1 MTSVNDNRSKDIRNK
16 LSIEEGVL
24 ENSDT
29 KVGLAEEIDNNGVK
43 NNKAVSNI
51 ATNIDTSIDKNSSKN
66 ADKTSR
72 IEQSSTDI
80 PSNVASISKPLQVDD
95 TPLAT
100 KTPALSTSA
109 KPKAIRKPRTT
120 PEKPTPPAK
129 TLSSTTKPAP
139 QMIVNPTTKT
149 TSNSAMTTTPKPLT
163 TALATISNKAHTK
176 VSAPVSSTV
185 SAMSAI
191 HKDALVNELTK
202 INWQRSDDG
211 TYSPNSYIHRD
222 LSLLAFHL
230 RVLAQAANPR
240 HPLLERLFFLIIF
253 SSNMDEFFEIRVA
266 GIMQKLSLGNVADT
280 PHGMRPSEVLD
291 EISAITHK
299 AIAEQYRI
307 LNEDI
312 LPALAKQ
319 DIRYL
324 KRDELN
330 AAQSAW
336 MKRYFIEQVSP
347 VLTPI
352 SIDPAHPFPRLVN
365 KSLNFIATLEG
376 KDAFGRDIN
385 LAIVPAPRSLPRVI
399 RLPDELTGG
408 KEHHVMLSAVIHEHI
423 GELFPGMNVTG
434 CHQFRLTR
442 NADLDLAD
450 DVDDIAKALEGELEN
465 RRFGDKV
472 RLEVTT
478 DCPTP
483 ISDYLLDEFGLHNN
497 QLYRV
502 NGPVNLT
509 RLLFDFNLPE
519 LRYQPFTR
527 IVPKAFRRDIDKLD
541 KTTSMFAAMRKGDV
555 LVHHPFDSF
564 TPVVN
569 LLWQAANDPK
579 VLAIKQTLYRS
590 GTNSEIVKALA
601 AAARNGKEV
610 TAVIEL
616 RARFDEASNISVAN
630 FLHEAGAV
638 VVYGIVGYK
647 THAKLMLIVR
657 RENDRIRR
665 YVHLGTGN
673 YHAANA
679 KVYTD
684 YGLFTADSDISEDVH
699 KIFQELTGMGKPA
712 NLKKLLHAPFTLH
725 DKLISFIDDEI
736 KQAKAGKRAHI
747 IIKVNAL
754 TERRLIDKLYDASQA
769 GVKVEL
775 ILRSIC
781 CLRPQVKGLSENITV
796 RSVVGRFL
804 EHTRV
809 YYFYNNGDERMYCAS
824 ADWMDRNLFHRVE
837 VAFPI
842 EDKGLFKQ
850 IYYDGLLNYLKD
862 NTQSWSLDGKGN
874 WQQNTPAL
882 NEPEHSAQ
890 NYLLKVINRVGE

>member
-1 MTSVNDNRSKDIRNK
+1 M
-16 LSIEEGVL
+16 
-24 ENSDT
+24 
-29 KVGLAEEIDNNGVK
+29 AEIDNK
-43 NNKAVSNI
+43 H
-51 ATNIDTSIDKNSSKN
+51 NSSNK
-66 ADKTSR
+66 
-72 IEQSSTDI
+72 ITDI
-80 PSNVASISKPLQVDD
+80 IDANDHVNRESGTGNTDRTVDNSNSPTDD
-95 TPLAT
+95 SLNH
-100 KTPALSTSA
+100 
-109 KPKAIRKPRTT
+109 
-120 PEKPTPPAK
+120 
-129 TLSSTTKPAP
+129 LSSKESF
-139 QMIVNPTTKT
+139 IEV
-149 TSNSAMTTTPKPLT
+149 
-163 TALATISNKAHTK
+163 
-176 VSAPVSSTV
+176 
-185 SAMSAI
+185 
-191 HKDALVNELTK
+191 D
-202 INWQRSDDG
+202 WQRSEDG
-211 TYSPNSYIHRD
+211 NYSPSSYINRD
-222 LSLLAFHL
+222 LSLLQFHL
-230 RVLAQAANPR
+230 RVLAQAADPR
-240 HPLLERLFFLIIF
+240 HPLLERLFFLMIF
-253 SSNMDEFFEIRVA
+253 SSNIDEFFEIRVA
-266 GIMQKLSLGNVADT
+266 GIMQKLNLGDVST
-280 PHGMRPSEVLD
+280 SVHGMRPSEILN
-291 EISAITHK
+291 EISVVTHD

-312 LPALAKQ
+312 LPALALE

-330 AAQSAW
+330 AEQSAW

-408 KEHHVMLSAVIHEHI
+408 KEHHVMLSAIIHEHI
-423 GELFPGMNVTG
+423 GELFPGVNVTG

-450 DVDDIAKALEGELEN
+450 DVEDIAKALEGELEN

-478 DCPTP
+478 ECPTP
-483 ISDYLLDEFGLHNN
+483 ISDYLLNEFELHDN

-509 RLLFDFNLPE
+509 RLLFDFNIPE
-519 LRYQPFTR
+519 LRYKPFTH
-527 IVPKAFRRDIDKLD
+527 IVPKPLRRDFDKLD

-555 LVHHPFDSF
+555 LVHHPFHAFS
-564 TPVVN
+564 PVVN

-590 GTNSEIVKALA
+590 GTNSEIVQALA
-601 AAARNGKEV
+601 AAALNGKEV

-616 RARFDEASNISVAN
+616 RARFDEASNIAVAN
-630 FLHEAGAV
+630 YLQEAGAV

-657 RENDRIRR
+657 REDDKIRR

-684 YGLFTADSDISEDVH
+684 YGLFSADPDISEDVH
-699 KIFQELTGMGKPA
+699 KIFNELTGMGKPA

-725 DKLISFIDDEI
+725 DKLMDFIDAEI
-736 KQAKAGKRAHI
+736 AHVKAGKRGHI

-769 GVKVEL
+769 GVKIEL

-796 RSVVGRFL
+796 RSVIGRFL
-804 EHTRV
+804 EHTRI
-809 YYFYNNGDERMYCAS
+809 YYFHNDGNERLYCGS

-842 EDKGLFKQ
+842 EDKRLSKQ
-850 IYYDGLLNYLKD
+850 IYQDGLLNYLQD
-862 NTQSWSLDGKGN
+862 NTQSWTLSGDGS
-874 WQQNTPAL
+874 WQQNQPAAG
-882 NEPEHSAQ
+882 EAPHIAQEH
-890 NYLLKVINRVGE
+890 LLKMINGVGESV

>member
-1 MTSVNDNRSKDIRNK
+1 MVGTNNQQDIHDNHIHNSTNNQASINNKDNITVNQSHVK
-16 LSIEEGVL
+16 S
-24 ENSDT
+24 SDT
-29 KVGLAEEIDNNGVK
+29 LAQIG
-43 NNKAVSNI
+43 
-51 ATNIDTSIDKNSSKN
+51 
-66 ADKTSR
+66 
-72 IEQSSTDI
+72 
-80 PSNVASISKPLQVDD
+80 
-95 TPLAT
+95 
-100 KTPALSTSA
+100 
-109 KPKAIRKPRTT
+109 
-120 PEKPTPPAK
+120 
-129 TLSSTTKPAP
+129 
-139 QMIVNPTTKT
+139 
-149 TSNSAMTTTPKPLT
+149 
-163 TALATISNKAHTK
+163 
-176 VSAPVSSTV
+176 
-185 SAMSAI
+185 
-191 HKDALVNELTK
+191 
-202 INWQRSDDG
+202 WQRSEDG
-211 TYSPNSYIHRD
+211 SYSPNSYINRD
-222 LSLLAFHL
+222 LSLLQFHL
-230 RVLAQAANPR
+230 RVLAQAASPH
-240 HPLLERLFFLIIF
+240 HPLLERLFFLMIF
-253 SSNMDEFFEIRVA
+253 SSNIDEFFEIRVA
-266 GIMQKLSLGNVADT
+266 GIMQKLNIGDVSTSA
-280 PHGMRPSEVLD
+280 HGMRPSEILN
-291 EISAITHK
+291 EISAVTHN
-299 AIAEQYRI
+299 AIDEQYRI

-312 LPALAKQ
+312 LPALAER

-330 AAQSAW
+330 AEQSAW
-336 MKRYFIEQVSP
+336 MKRYFIEQVAP

-408 KEHHVMLSAVIHEHI
+408 KEHHIMLSAVIHEHV

-450 DVDDIAKALEGELEN
+450 DVEDIAKALEGELEN

-478 DCPTP
+478 ECPTN
-483 ISDYLLDEFGLHNN
+483 ICDYLLNEFELHDN

-509 RLLFDFNLPE
+509 RLLFDFNIPE
-519 LRYQPFTR
+519 LRYKPFTH
-527 IVPKAFRRDIDKLD
+527 IIPKPFRRELDKLD
-541 KTTSMFAAMRKGDV
+541 ATTSMFAAMRKGDV
-555 LVHHPFDSF
+555 LVHHPFHAFS
-564 TPVVN
+564 PIVN

-590 GTNSEIVKALA
+590 GTNSEIVQALA

-616 RARFDEASNISVAN
+616 RARFDEASNIAVAN
-630 FLHEAGAV
+630 YLQEAGVV

-657 RENDRIRR
+657 REDDKIRR

-684 YGLFTADSDISEDVH
+684 YGLFSADPDISEDVH
-699 KIFQELTGMGKPA
+699 KIFHELTGMGKPA

-725 DKLISFIDDEI
+725 DKLMSFIDDEI
-736 KQAKAGKRAHI
+736 AHAKAGKKAHI
-747 IIKVNAL
+747 IVKANAL

-775 ILRSIC
+775 ILRSMC
-781 CLRPQVKGLSENITV
+781 CLRPQVQGLSENITV
-796 RSVVGRFL
+796 RSVIGRFL
-804 EHTRV
+804 EHTRI
-809 YYFYNNGDERMYCAS
+809 YYFYNDGEQRLYCGS

-842 EDKGLFKQ
+842 EDKKLFEQ
-850 IYYDGLLNYLKD
+850 IYQDGLLNYLQD
-862 NTQSWSLDGKGN
+862 NIQAWLLSGDGQ
-874 WQQNTPAL
+874 WQQTQPAVG
-882 NEPEHSAQ
+882 EPLHIAQ
-890 NYLLKVINRVGE
+890 DYLLKTINHVGGSV

>member
-1 MTSVNDNRSKDIRNK
+1 MTSASNDHSENMINKQSVIENVSKSNQVETNLSGKIHNSQNK
-16 LSIEEGVL
+16 SSGDVSSIATHQDKT
-24 ENSDT
+24 NT
-29 KVGLAEEIDNNGVK
+29 IDKPEVK
-43 NNKAVSNI
+43 NP
-51 ATNIDTSIDKNSSKN
+51 SID
-66 ADKTSR
+66 
-72 IEQSSTDI
+72 ESSTT
-80 PSNVASISKPLQVDD
+80 KPLQIDD
-95 TPLAT
+95 KPLAT
-100 KTPALSTSA
+100 KKPAPSTSA
-109 KPKAIRKPRTT
+109 KPKAVRKPRTT
-120 PEKPTPPAK
+120 TKKPASSAK
-129 TLSSTTKPAP
+129 TLSTVTKSASQTTANPINNITSKP
-139 QMIVNPTTKT
+139 
-149 TSNSAMTTTPKPLT
+149 AMTTTPKPLT
-163 TALATISNKAHTK
+163 TALATISSKASSKSSATSKSLALTTTNKTTPANT
-176 VSAPVSSTV
+176 
-185 SAMSAI
+185 
-191 HKDALVNELTK
+191 LTK
-202 INWQRSDDG
+202 IAWQRLEDG

-230 RVLAQAANPR
+230 RVLAQAASPR

-266 GIMQKLSLGNVADT
+266 GIMQKLSVGNVADT

-330 AAQSAW
+330 AKQSAW

-408 KEHHVMLSAVIHEHI
+408 KEHHVMLSAIIHEHI

-483 ISDYLLDEFGLHNN
+483 ISDYLLEEFGLHNN

-502 NGPVNLT
+502 NGPVNIT
-509 RLLFDFNLPE
+509 RLLFDFNLPD

-564 TPVVN
+564 TPVIN

-616 RARFDEASNISVAN
+616 RARFDEASNIAVAN
-630 FLHEAGAV
+630 FLQEAGAV

-657 RENDRIRR
+657 REDNRIRR

-684 YGLFTADSDISEDVH
+684 YGLFTADPDISEDVH

-736 KQAKAGKRAHI
+736 AHAKAGKRAHI

-769 GVKVEL
+769 GVKIEL

-796 RSVVGRFL
+796 RSVIGRFL

-850 IYYDGLLNYLKD
+850 IYHDGLLNYLKD
-862 NTQSWSLDGKGN
+862 NTQSWALDGNGD
-874 WQQNTPAL
+874 WQQNQPAV
-882 NEPEHSAQ
+882 NEPVHIAQ
-890 NYLLKVINRVGE
+890 DHLLKVINRVGE

>member
-1 MTSVNDNRSKDIRNK
+1 MVNKQNNDHEINDSIDVSTKTDSELSTNLVKTEEELTASSSKG
-16 LSIEEGVL
+16 LS
-24 ENSDT
+24 
-29 KVGLAEEIDNNGVK
+29 EID
-43 NNKAVSNI
+43 
-51 ATNIDTSIDKNSSKN
+51 
-66 ADKTSR
+66 
-72 IEQSSTDI
+72 
-80 PSNVASISKPLQVDD
+80 
-95 TPLAT
+95 
-100 KTPALSTSA
+100 
-109 KPKAIRKPRTT
+109 
-120 PEKPTPPAK
+120 
-129 TLSSTTKPAP
+129 
-139 QMIVNPTTKT
+139 
-149 TSNSAMTTTPKPLT
+149 
-163 TALATISNKAHTK
+163 
-176 VSAPVSSTV
+176 
-185 SAMSAI
+185 
-191 HKDALVNELTK
+191 
-202 INWQRSDDG
+202 WQRFDDG
-211 TYSPNSYIHRD
+211 SYSPSSYINRD
-222 LSLLAFHL
+222 LSLLQFHL
-230 RVLAQAANPR
+230 RVLAQAASPR

-266 GIMQKLSLGNVADT
+266 GIMQKLNMGDVSTSA
-280 PHGMRPSEVLD
+280 HGMRPSEVLR
-291 EISAITHK
+291 EISAVTHK
-299 AIAEQYRI
+299 AISEQYRI

-312 LPALAKQ
+312 LPALAQ
-319 DIRYL
+319 EDIRYL
-324 KRDELN
+324 KRDELTPE
-330 AAQSAW
+330 QSAW
-336 MKRYFIEQVSP
+336 MKQYFTEQVSP

-442 NADLDLAD
+442 NADLDLAE

-478 DCPTP
+478 DCPVP
-483 ISDYLLDEFGLHNN
+483 ISDYLLNEFELHDN

-509 RLLFDFNLPE
+509 RLLFDFNIPA
-519 LRYQPFTR
+519 LRYQPFTHV
-527 IVPKAFRRDIDKLD
+527 VPKPFRREVDKLD
-541 KTTSMFAAMRKGDV
+541 KATSMFAAMRKSDV
-555 LVHHPFDSF
+555 LVHHPFHAFS
-564 TPVVN
+564 PIIN
-569 LLWQAANDPK
+569 LLWQAASDPK

-616 RARFDEASNISVAN
+616 RARFDEASNIAVAN
-630 FLHEAGAV
+630 YLQEAGAV

-647 THAKLMLIVR
+647 THAKLMLIIR
-657 RENDRIRR
+657 RENDKIRR

-684 YGLFTADSDISEDVH
+684 YGLFSADPDISEDVH

-725 DKLISFIDDEI
+725 EKLMSFIDDEI
-736 KQAKAGKRAHI
+736 AQAKAGKRAHI

-769 GVKVEL
+769 GVKIEL
-775 ILRSIC
+775 ILRSMC
-781 CLRPQVKGLSENITV
+781 CLRPQVKDLSENITV
-796 RSVVGRFL
+796 RSVIGRFL
-804 EHTRV
+804 EHTRI
-809 YYFYNNGDERMYCAS
+809 YYFYNAGYERLYCGS

-842 EDKGLFKQ
+842 EDKKLFKQ
-850 IYYDGLLNYLKD
+850 IYQDGLINYLHD
-862 NTQSWSLDGKGN
+862 NTQAWTLDGNGV
-874 WQQNTPAL
+874 WQQLQPAADETPHIAQ
-882 NEPEHSAQ
+882 EH
-890 NYLLKVINRVGE
+890 LLKVINGVGETT

>member
-1 MTSVNDNRSKDIRNK
+1 MA
-16 LSIEEGVL
+16 
-24 ENSDT
+24 DT
-29 KVGLAEEIDNNGVK
+29 K
-43 NNKAVSNI
+43 SN
-51 ATNIDTSIDKNSSKN
+51 DK
-66 ADKTSR
+66 
-72 IEQSSTDI
+72 QHQTD
-80 PSNVASISKPLQVDD
+80 
-95 TPLAT
+95 
-100 KTPALSTSA
+100 
-109 KPKAIRKPRTT
+109 
-120 PEKPTPPAK
+120 
-129 TLSSTTKPAP
+129 
-139 QMIVNPTTKT
+139 
-149 TSNSAMTTTPKPLT
+149 NSAAVMS
-163 TALATISNKAHTK
+163 INDGAHGK
-176 VSAPVSSTV
+176 
-185 SAMSAI
+185 
-191 HKDALVNELTK
+191 KEDDLVH
-202 INWQRSDDG
+202 IAWQRFEDG
-211 TYSPNSYIHRD
+211 SYSPSSYINRD
-222 LSLLAFHL
+222 LSLLQFHL
-230 RVLAQAANPR
+230 RVLAQAASPR

-253 SSNMDEFFEIRVA
+253 SSNIDEFFEIRVA
-266 GIMQKLSLGNVADT
+266 GIMQKLNIGDVSTSA
-280 PHGMRPSEVLD
+280 HGMRPSEVLND
-291 EISAITHK
+291 ISAVAHE

-312 LPALAKQ
+312 LPALAKE

-330 AAQSAW
+330 SEQSAW
-336 MKRYFIEQVSP
+336 MKRYFTEQVSP

-408 KEHHVMLSAVIHEHI
+408 KEHHVMLSAIIHEHI

-450 DVDDIAKALEGELEN
+450 DVEDIAKALEGELEN

-483 ISDYLLDEFGLHNN
+483 ISDYLLNEFELHDN

-509 RLLFDFNLPE
+509 RLLFDFNIPA
-519 LRYQPFTR
+519 LRYQPFTQA
-527 IVPKAFRRDIDKLD
+527 IPKAFRREEKKLD
-541 KTTSMFAAMRKGDV
+541 KTSSMFAAMRKSDV
-555 LVHHPFDSF
+555 LVHHPFHSF
-564 TPVVN
+564 SPVVN

-616 RARFDEASNISVAN
+616 RARFDEASNIAVAN
-630 FLHEAGAV
+630 YLQEAGAV

-647 THAKLMLIVR
+647 THAKLMLIIR
-657 RENDRIRR
+657 REDDRIRR

-684 YGLFTADSDISEDVH
+684 YGLFTADPDISEDVH

-725 DKLISFIDDEI
+725 DKLMSFIDDEI
-736 KQAKAGKRAHI
+736 AHAKAGKRAHI
-747 IIKVNAL
+747 MVKVNAL
-754 TERRLIDKLYDASQA
+754 TERRLIAKLYDASQA
-769 GVKVEL
+769 GVKIEL
-775 ILRSIC
+775 ILRSMC

-796 RSVVGRFL
+796 RSVIGRFL
-804 EHTRV
+804 EHTRI
-809 YYFYNNGDERMYCAS
+809 YYFYNNGDERLYCGS

-842 EDKGLFKQ
+842 EDKKLFQQ
-850 IYYDGLLNYLKD
+850 IYQDGLINYLQD
-862 NTQSWSLDGKGN
+862 NTQAWTLNGDGV
-874 WQQNTPAL
+874 WQQLQPAAGTPPHAAQ
-882 NEPEHSAQ
+882 EH
-890 NYLLKVINRVGE
+890 LLTLINGVEASS

>member
-1 MTSVNDNRSKDIRNK
+1 MSEMDNTQNNNEVTDIIESHIEADDEVDTNSEADDAVQ
-16 LSIEEGVL
+16 LSNL
-24 ENSDT
+24 
-29 KVGLAEEIDNNGVK
+29 
-43 NNKAVSNI
+43 
-51 ATNIDTSIDKNSSKN
+51 ATNISLNHLNDSEGLTEID
-66 ADKTSR
+66 
-72 IEQSSTDI
+72 
-80 PSNVASISKPLQVDD
+80 
-95 TPLAT
+95 
-100 KTPALSTSA
+100 
-109 KPKAIRKPRTT
+109 
-120 PEKPTPPAK
+120 
-129 TLSSTTKPAP
+129 
-139 QMIVNPTTKT
+139 
-149 TSNSAMTTTPKPLT
+149 
-163 TALATISNKAHTK
+163 
-176 VSAPVSSTV
+176 
-185 SAMSAI
+185 
-191 HKDALVNELTK
+191 
-202 INWQRSDDG
+202 WQRSEDG
-211 TYSPNSYIHRD
+211 NYSPSSYINRD
-222 LSLLAFHL
+222 LSLLQFHL
-230 RVLAQAANPR
+230 RVLAQAADPH
-240 HPLLERLFFLIIF
+240 HPLLERLFFLMIF
-253 SSNMDEFFEIRVA
+253 SSNIDEFFEIRVA
-266 GIMQKLSLGNVADT
+266 GIMQKLNLGDVSISI
-280 PHGMRPSEVLD
+280 HGMRPSEILN
-291 EISAITHK
+291 EISAVTHD

-312 LPALAKQ
+312 LPALALD

-330 AAQSAW
+330 SEQSAW
-336 MKRYFIEQVSP
+336 MKRYFTEQVSP

-408 KEHHVMLSAVIHEHI
+408 KEYHVMLSAIIHEHI

-478 DCPTP
+478 ECPTL
-483 ISDYLLDEFGLHNN
+483 ISDYLLNEFELHDN

-509 RLLFDFNLPE
+509 RLLFDFNIPA
-519 LRYQPFTR
+519 LRYQPFTHV
-527 IVPKAFRRDIDKLD
+527 VPKPFRREVDKLD
-541 KTTSMFAAMRKGDV
+541 KATSMFAAMRKGDV
-555 LVHHPFDSF
+555 LAHHPFHAFS
-564 TPVVN
+564 PIIN
-569 LLWQAANDPK
+569 LLWQAASDPK

-616 RARFDEASNISVAN
+616 RARFDEASNIAVAN
-630 FLHEAGAV
+630 YLQEAGAV

-657 RENDRIRR
+657 REDGKMRR

-684 YGLFTADSDISEDVH
+684 YGLFSADPDISEDVH

-725 DKLISFIDDEI
+725 DNLMSFIDDEI
-736 KQAKAGKRAHI
+736 AHAKAGKHAHI
-747 IIKVNAL
+747 IVKVNAL

-769 GVKVEL
+769 GVKIEL
-775 ILRSIC
+775 ILRSMC

-796 RSVVGRFL
+796 RSIVGRFL
-804 EHTRV
+804 EHTRI
-809 YYFYNNGDERMYCAS
+809 YYFYNDGDERLYCGS

-842 EDKGLFKQ
+842 EDKRLFKQ
-850 IYYDGLLNYLKD
+850 IYQDGLLNYLQD
-862 NTQSWSLDGKGN
+862 NKQAWRLSGDGD
-874 WQQNTPAL
+874 WQQTKLAASEAP
-882 NEPEHSAQ
+882 HIAQ
-890 NYLLKVINRVGE
+890 EYLLKVINRVGESV

>member
-1 MTSVNDNRSKDIRNK
+1 MVNKQNNDHEVNDSIDVSTKTDSELSTNLVKTEEELTASSSKG
-16 LSIEEGVL
+16 LS
-24 ENSDT
+24 
-29 KVGLAEEIDNNGVK
+29 EID
-43 NNKAVSNI
+43 
-51 ATNIDTSIDKNSSKN
+51 
-66 ADKTSR
+66 
-72 IEQSSTDI
+72 
-80 PSNVASISKPLQVDD
+80 
-95 TPLAT
+95 
-100 KTPALSTSA
+100 
-109 KPKAIRKPRTT
+109 
-120 PEKPTPPAK
+120 
-129 TLSSTTKPAP
+129 
-139 QMIVNPTTKT
+139 
-149 TSNSAMTTTPKPLT
+149 
-163 TALATISNKAHTK
+163 
-176 VSAPVSSTV
+176 
-185 SAMSAI
+185 
-191 HKDALVNELTK
+191 
-202 INWQRSDDG
+202 WQRFDDG
-211 TYSPNSYIHRD
+211 SYSPSSYINRD
-222 LSLLAFHL
+222 LSLLQFHL
-230 RVLAQAANPR
+230 RVLAQAASPR

-266 GIMQKLSLGNVADT
+266 GIMQKLNMGDVSTSA
-280 PHGMRPSEVLD
+280 HGMRPSEVLR
-291 EISAITHK
+291 EISAVTHK
-299 AIAEQYRI
+299 AISEQYRI

-312 LPALAKQ
+312 LPALAQ
-319 DIRYL
+319 EDIRYL
-324 KRDELN
+324 KRDELTPE
-330 AAQSAW
+330 QSAW
-336 MKRYFIEQVSP
+336 MKQYFTEQVSP

-442 NADLDLAD
+442 NADLDLAE

-478 DCPTP
+478 DCPAP
-483 ISDYLLDEFGLHNN
+483 ISDYLLNEFELHDN

-509 RLLFDFNLPE
+509 RLLFDFNIPA
-519 LRYQPFTR
+519 LRYQPFTHV
-527 IVPKAFRRDIDKLD
+527 VPKPFRREVDKLD
-541 KTTSMFAAMRKGDV
+541 KATSMFAAMRKSDV
-555 LVHHPFDSF
+555 LVHHPFHAFS
-564 TPVVN
+564 PIIN
-569 LLWQAANDPK
+569 LLWQAASDPK

-616 RARFDEASNISVAN
+616 RARFDEASNIAVAN
-630 FLHEAGAV
+630 YLQEAGAV

-647 THAKLMLIVR
+647 THAKLMLIIR
-657 RENDRIRR
+657 RENDKIRR

-684 YGLFTADSDISEDVH
+684 YGLFSADPDISEDVH

-725 DKLISFIDDEI
+725 EKLMSFIDDEI
-736 KQAKAGKRAHI
+736 AQAKAGKRAHI

-769 GVKVEL
+769 GVKIEL
-775 ILRSIC
+775 ILRSMC
-781 CLRPQVKGLSENITV
+781 CLRPQVKDLSENITV
-796 RSVVGRFL
+796 RSVIGRFL
-804 EHTRV
+804 EHTRI
-809 YYFYNNGDERMYCAS
+809 YYFYNAGYERLYCGS
-824 ADWMDRNLFHRVE
+824 ADWMNRNLFHRVE

-842 EDKGLFKQ
+842 EDKKLFKQ
-850 IYYDGLLNYLKD
+850 IYQDGLINYLQD
-862 NTQSWSLDGKGN
+862 NTQAWALDGNGV
-874 WQQNTPAL
+874 WQQLQPAADETPHIAQ
-882 NEPEHSAQ
+882 EH
-890 NYLLKVINRVGE
+890 LLKVINGVGEST

>member
-1 MTSVNDNRSKDIRNK
+1 MAEMDNKHNARHNTNDIIETNHDIHDIDTESSTSSAVKVNNF
-16 LSIEEGVL
+16 L
-24 ENSDT
+24 
-29 KVGLAEEIDNNGVK
+29 IDNSH
-43 NNKAVSNI
+43 AL
-51 ATNIDTSIDKNSSKN
+51 TE
-66 ADKTSR
+66 
-72 IEQSSTDI
+72 IE
-80 PSNVASISKPLQVDD
+80 
-95 TPLAT
+95 
-100 KTPALSTSA
+100 
-109 KPKAIRKPRTT
+109 
-120 PEKPTPPAK
+120 
-129 TLSSTTKPAP
+129 
-139 QMIVNPTTKT
+139 
-149 TSNSAMTTTPKPLT
+149 
-163 TALATISNKAHTK
+163 
-176 VSAPVSSTV
+176 
-185 SAMSAI
+185 
-191 HKDALVNELTK
+191 
-202 INWQRSDDG
+202 WQRSEDG
-211 TYSPNSYIHRD
+211 SYSPSSYINRD
-222 LSLLAFHL
+222 LSLLQFHL
-230 RVLAQAANPR
+230 RVLAQAASLR
-240 HPLLERLFFLIIF
+240 HPLLERLFFLMIF
-253 SSNMDEFFEIRVA
+253 SSNLDEFFEIRVA
-266 GIMQKLSLGNVADT
+266 GIMQKLNLGDVST
-280 PHGMRPSEVLD
+280 SVHGMRPSEILN
-291 EISAITHK
+291 EISAVTHD
-299 AIAEQYRI
+299 AIDEQYRI

-312 LPALAKQ
+312 LPALALE

-330 AAQSAW
+330 AEQSAW

-408 KEHHVMLSAVIHEHI
+408 KEHHVMLSAIIHEHV
-423 GELFPGMNVTG
+423 GELFPGVNVTG

-450 DVDDIAKALEGELEN
+450 DVEDIAKALEGELEN

-483 ISDYLLDEFGLHNN
+483 ISDYLLNEFDLHDN

-509 RLLFDFNLPE
+509 RLLFDFNIPE
-519 LRYQPFTR
+519 LRYKPFTH
-527 IVPKAFRRDIDKLD
+527 IVPKPFRRDFDKLD

-555 LVHHPFDSF
+555 LVHHPFHAFS
-564 TPVVN
+564 PIVN

-590 GTNSEIVKALA
+590 GTNSEIVQALA
-601 AAARNGKEV
+601 AAALNGKEV

-616 RARFDEASNISVAN
+616 RARFDEASNIAVAN
-630 FLHEAGAV
+630 YLQEAGAV

-657 RENDRIRR
+657 REDNKIRR

-684 YGLFTADSDISEDVH
+684 YGLFSADPDISEDVH
-699 KIFQELTGMGKPA
+699 KIFNELTGMGKPA

-725 DKLISFIDDEI
+725 DKLMGFIDDEI
-736 KQAKAGKRAHI
+736 THAKAGQKAHI

-769 GVKVEL
+769 GVKIEL
-775 ILRSIC
+775 ILRSMC

-796 RSVVGRFL
+796 RSVIGRFL
-804 EHTRV
+804 EHTRI
-809 YYFYNNGDERMYCAS
+809 YYFHNDGDERLYCGS

-842 EDKGLFKQ
+842 EDKKLYKQ
-850 IYYDGLLNYLKD
+850 IYQDGLLNYLQD
-862 NTQSWSLDGKGN
+862 NMQAWTLSGDGV
-874 WQQNTPAL
+874 WQQTEPAAGEL
-882 NEPEHSAQ
+882 PHIAQ
-890 NYLLKVINRVGE
+890 DYLLKVINGVGEPV

>member
-1 MTSVNDNRSKDIRNK
+1 MVNKQNNDHEINDSIDVSTKTDSELSTNLVKTEEELTASSSKG
-16 LSIEEGVL
+16 LS
-24 ENSDT
+24 
-29 KVGLAEEIDNNGVK
+29 EID
-43 NNKAVSNI
+43 
-51 ATNIDTSIDKNSSKN
+51 
-66 ADKTSR
+66 
-72 IEQSSTDI
+72 
-80 PSNVASISKPLQVDD
+80 
-95 TPLAT
+95 
-100 KTPALSTSA
+100 
-109 KPKAIRKPRTT
+109 
-120 PEKPTPPAK
+120 
-129 TLSSTTKPAP
+129 
-139 QMIVNPTTKT
+139 
-149 TSNSAMTTTPKPLT
+149 
-163 TALATISNKAHTK
+163 
-176 VSAPVSSTV
+176 
-185 SAMSAI
+185 
-191 HKDALVNELTK
+191 
-202 INWQRSDDG
+202 WQRFDDG
-211 TYSPNSYIHRD
+211 SYSPSSYINRD
-222 LSLLAFHL
+222 LSLLQFHL

-266 GIMQKLSLGNVADT
+266 GIMQKLNMGDVSTSA
-280 PHGMRPSEVLD
+280 HGMRPSEVLR
-291 EISAITHK
+291 EISAVTHK
-299 AIAEQYRI
+299 AISEQYRI

-312 LPALAKQ
+312 LPALAQ
-319 DIRYL
+319 EDIRYL
-324 KRDELN
+324 KRDELTPE
-330 AAQSAW
+330 QSAW
-336 MKRYFIEQVSP
+336 MKQYFTEQVSP

-442 NADLDLAD
+442 NADLDLAE

-478 DCPTP
+478 DCPAP
-483 ISDYLLDEFGLHNN
+483 ISDYLLNEFELHDN

-509 RLLFDFNLPE
+509 RLLFDFNIPA
-519 LRYQPFTR
+519 LRYQPFTHV
-527 IVPKAFRRDIDKLD
+527 VPKPFRREVDKLD
-541 KTTSMFAAMRKGDV
+541 KATSMFAAMRKSDV
-555 LVHHPFDSF
+555 LVHHPFHAFS
-564 TPVVN
+564 PIIN
-569 LLWQAANDPK
+569 LLWQAASDPK

-616 RARFDEASNISVAN
+616 RARFDEASNIAVAN
-630 FLHEAGAV
+630 YLQEAGAV

-657 RENDRIRR
+657 REDDKIRR

-684 YGLFTADSDISEDVH
+684 YGLFSADPDISEDVH

-725 DKLISFIDDEI
+725 EKLMSFIDDEI
-736 KQAKAGKRAHI
+736 AQAKAGKRAHI

-769 GVKVEL
+769 GVKIEL
-775 ILRSIC
+775 ILRSMC
-781 CLRPQVKGLSENITV
+781 CLRPQVKDLSENITV
-796 RSVVGRFL
+796 RSVIGRFL
-804 EHTRV
+804 EHTRI
-809 YYFYNNGDERMYCAS
+809 YYFYNAGYERLYCGS

-842 EDKGLFKQ
+842 EDKKLFKQ
-850 IYYDGLLNYLKD
+850 IYQDGLINYLQD
-862 NTQSWSLDGKGN
+862 NTQAWALDGNGV
-874 WQQNTPAL
+874 WQQLQPAADETPHIAQ
-882 NEPEHSAQ
+882 EH
-890 NYLLKVINRVGE
+890 LLKVINGVGEST

>member
-1 MTSVNDNRSKDIRNK
+1 MTDVNNKQDTDINDTVTAVDNKSHTESSNDN
-16 LSIEEGVL
+16 L
-24 ENSDT
+24 T
-29 KVGLAEEIDNNGVK
+29 
-43 NNKAVSNI
+43 
-51 ATNIDTSIDKNSSKN
+51 
-66 ADKTSR
+66 
-72 IEQSSTDI
+72 Q
-80 PSNVASISKPLQVDD
+80 VA
-95 TPLAT
+95 
-100 KTPALSTSA
+100 
-109 KPKAIRKPRTT
+109 
-120 PEKPTPPAK
+120 
-129 TLSSTTKPAP
+129 
-139 QMIVNPTTKT
+139 
-149 TSNSAMTTTPKPLT
+149 
-163 TALATISNKAHTK
+163 
-176 VSAPVSSTV
+176 
-185 SAMSAI
+185 
-191 HKDALVNELTK
+191 
-202 INWQRSDDG
+202 WQRSEDG
-211 TYSPNSYIHRD
+211 SYSPSSYINRD
-222 LSLLAFHL
+222 LSLLQFHL
-230 RVLAQAANPR
+230 RVLAQAASPR

-253 SSNMDEFFEIRVA
+253 SSNIDEFFEIRVA
-266 GIMQKLSLGNVADT
+266 GIMQKLNIGDVSTSA
-280 PHGMRPSEVLD
+280 HGMRPSEVLN
-291 EISAITHK
+291 EISTITHD

-312 LPALAKQ
+312 LPALALE

-330 AAQSAW
+330 AEQSAW
-336 MKRYFIEQVSP
+336 MKRYFTEQVSP

-408 KEHHVMLSAVIHEHI
+408 KEHHVMLSAIIHEHI

-450 DVDDIAKALEGELEN
+450 DVEDIAKALEGELEN

-483 ISDYLLDEFGLHNN
+483 ISDYLLNEFELHDN

-509 RLLFDFNLPE
+509 RLLFDFNIPA
-519 LRYQPFTR
+519 LRYQPFTHV
-527 IVPKAFRRDIDKLD
+527 VPKEFRREMDKLD
-541 KTTSMFAAMRKGDV
+541 KATSMFAAMRKSDV
-555 LVHHPFDSF
+555 LVHHPFHAFS
-564 TPVVN
+564 PIIN
-569 LLWQAANDPK
+569 LLWQAASDPK

-616 RARFDEASNISVAN
+616 RARFDEASNIAVAN
-630 FLHEAGAV
+630 YLQEAGAV

-657 RENDRIRR
+657 REDDRIRR

-684 YGLFTADSDISEDVH
+684 YGLFSADPDISEDVH
-699 KIFQELTGMGKPA
+699 NIFQELTGMGKPA

-725 DKLISFIDDEI
+725 EKLMRFIDDEI
-736 KQAKAGKRAHI
+736 AHAKAGKRAHI
-747 IIKVNAL
+747 IVKVNAL
-754 TERRLIDKLYDASQA
+754 TERRLIGKLYDASQA
-769 GVKVEL
+769 GVKIEL
-775 ILRSIC
+775 ILRSMC

-796 RSVVGRFL
+796 RSVIGRFL

-809 YYFYNNGDERMYCAS
+809 YYFYNNGDERLYCGS

-842 EDKGLFKQ
+842 EDKKLFEQ
-850 IYYDGLLNYLKD
+850 VYQDGLLNYLKD
-862 NTQSWSLDGKGN
+862 NTQAWKLNGDGV
-874 WQQNTPAL
+874 WQQLQPAAGETP
-882 NEPEHSAQ
+882 HSAQ
-890 NYLLKVINRVGE
+890 EYLLKVINGVGASV

>member
-1 MTSVNDNRSKDIRNK
+1 MVNKQNNDHEINDSIDVSTKTDSELSTNLVKTEEELTASSSKG
-16 LSIEEGVL
+16 LS
-24 ENSDT
+24 
-29 KVGLAEEIDNNGVK
+29 EID
-43 NNKAVSNI
+43 
-51 ATNIDTSIDKNSSKN
+51 
-66 ADKTSR
+66 
-72 IEQSSTDI
+72 
-80 PSNVASISKPLQVDD
+80 
-95 TPLAT
+95 
-100 KTPALSTSA
+100 
-109 KPKAIRKPRTT
+109 
-120 PEKPTPPAK
+120 
-129 TLSSTTKPAP
+129 
-139 QMIVNPTTKT
+139 
-149 TSNSAMTTTPKPLT
+149 
-163 TALATISNKAHTK
+163 
-176 VSAPVSSTV
+176 
-185 SAMSAI
+185 
-191 HKDALVNELTK
+191 
-202 INWQRSDDG
+202 WQRFDDG
-211 TYSPNSYIHRD
+211 SYSPSSYINRD
-222 LSLLAFHL
+222 LSLLQFHL
-230 RVLAQAANPR
+230 RVLAQAASPR

-266 GIMQKLSLGNVADT
+266 GIMQKLNMGDVSTSA
-280 PHGMRPSEVLD
+280 HGMRPSEVLR
-291 EISAITHK
+291 EISAVTHK
-299 AIAEQYRI
+299 AISEQYRI

-312 LPALAKQ
+312 LPALAQ
-319 DIRYL
+319 EDIRYL
-324 KRDELN
+324 KRDELTPE
-330 AAQSAW
+330 QSAW
-336 MKRYFIEQVSP
+336 MKQYFTEQVSP

-442 NADLDLAD
+442 NADLDLAE

-478 DCPTP
+478 DCPAP
-483 ISDYLLDEFGLHNN
+483 ISDYLLNEFELHDN

-509 RLLFDFNLPE
+509 RLLFDFNIPA
-519 LRYQPFTR
+519 LRYQPFTHV
-527 IVPKAFRRDIDKLD
+527 VPKPFRREVDKLD
-541 KTTSMFAAMRKGDV
+541 KATSMFAAMRKSDV
-555 LVHHPFDSF
+555 LVHHPFHAFS
-564 TPVVN
+564 PIIN
-569 LLWQAANDPK
+569 LLWQAASDPK

-616 RARFDEASNISVAN
+616 RARFDEASNIAVAN
-630 FLHEAGAV
+630 YLQEAGAV

-657 RENDRIRR
+657 REDDKIRR

-684 YGLFTADSDISEDVH
+684 YGLFSADPDISEDVH

-725 DKLISFIDDEI
+725 EKLMSFIDDEI
-736 KQAKAGKRAHI
+736 AQAKAGKRAHI

-769 GVKVEL
+769 GVKIEL
-775 ILRSIC
+775 ILRSMC
-781 CLRPQVKGLSENITV
+781 CLRPQVKDLSENITV
-796 RSVVGRFL
+796 RSVIGRFL
-804 EHTRV
+804 EHTRI
-809 YYFYNNGDERMYCAS
+809 YYFYNAGYERLYCGS

-842 EDKGLFKQ
+842 EDKKLFKQ
-850 IYYDGLLNYLKD
+850 IYQDGLINYLHD
-862 NTQSWSLDGKGN
+862 NTQAWTLDGNGV
-874 WQQNTPAL
+874 WQQLQPAADETPHIAQ
-882 NEPEHSAQ
+882 EH
-890 NYLLKVINRVGE
+890 LLKVINGVGETT

>member
-1 MTSVNDNRSKDIRNK
+1 MTSENDRQNSNIQSSNPNDSTKQSPQHDESVIALNNVPTAEMQ
-16 LSIEEGVL
+16 SSHAQ
-24 ENSDT
+24 SDT
-29 KVGLAEEIDNNGVK
+29 LTQ
-43 NNKAVSNI
+43 I
-51 ATNIDTSIDKNSSKN
+51 A
-66 ADKTSR
+66 
-72 IEQSSTDI
+72 
-80 PSNVASISKPLQVDD
+80 
-95 TPLAT
+95 
-100 KTPALSTSA
+100 
-109 KPKAIRKPRTT
+109 
-120 PEKPTPPAK
+120 
-129 TLSSTTKPAP
+129 
-139 QMIVNPTTKT
+139 
-149 TSNSAMTTTPKPLT
+149 
-163 TALATISNKAHTK
+163 
-176 VSAPVSSTV
+176 
-185 SAMSAI
+185 
-191 HKDALVNELTK
+191 
-202 INWQRSDDG
+202 WQRSEDG
-211 TYSPNSYIHRD
+211 SYSPSSYINRD
-222 LSLLAFHL
+222 LSLLQFHL
-230 RVLAQAANPR
+230 RVLAQAASPR

-266 GIMQKLSLGNVADT
+266 GIMQKLNLGDVASD
-280 PHGMRPSEVLD
+280 PHSMRPSEILN
-291 EISAITHK
+291 EISVVTHEAID
-299 AIAEQYRI
+299 AQYRI
-307 LNEDI
+307 LNEEI

-330 AAQSAW
+330 AEQSAW
-336 MKRYFIEQVSP
+336 MKRYFTEQVSP

-408 KEHHVMLSAVIHEHI
+408 KEHHVMLSAIIHEHI
-423 GELFPGMNVTG
+423 GELFPGMSVTG

-478 DCPTP
+478 DCPTH
-483 ISDYLLDEFGLHNN
+483 ISDYLLNEFELHNN

-509 RLLFDFNLPE
+509 RLLFDFNIPE
-519 LRYQPFTR
+519 LRYRPFTH
-527 IVPKAFRRDIDKLD
+527 IVPKPFRREFDKLD
-541 KTTSMFAAMRKGDV
+541 RSTSMFGAMRKGDV
-555 LVHHPFDSF
+555 LVHHPFHSF
-564 TPVVN
+564 SPVVN
-569 LLWQAANDPK
+569 LLWQAASDPK

-590 GTNSEIVKALA
+590 GTNSEIVQALA

-610 TAVIEL
+610 TAIIEL
-616 RARFDEASNISVAN
+616 RARFDEASNIAVAN
-630 FLHEAGAV
+630 FLQEAGAV

-657 RENDRIRR
+657 REDDRIIR

-673 YHAANA
+673 YHAGNA

-684 YGLFTADSDISEDVH
+684 YGLFSADPDISEDVH

-725 DKLISFIDDEI
+725 DKLMGFIDDEI
-736 KQAKAGKRAHI
+736 AHANAGKRAHI
-747 IIKVNAL
+747 IVKVNAL

-769 GVKVEL
+769 GVKIEL
-775 ILRSIC
+775 ILRSMC
-781 CLRPQVKGLSENITV
+781 CLRPQVQGLSENITV
-796 RSVVGRFL
+796 RSVIGRFL

-809 YYFYNNGDERMYCAS
+809 YYFYNDGAQRLYCGS

-842 EDKGLFKQ
+842 EDKALFNQ
-850 IYYDGLLNYLKD
+850 IYQDGLLNYLQD
-862 NTQSWSLDGKGN
+862 NVQAWTLKEDGSWN
-874 WQQNTPAL
+874 HVQPAAGV
-882 NEPEHSAQ
+882 PPHIAQEH
-890 NYLLKVINRVGE
+890 LLKTINRVGEVV

>member
-1 MTSVNDNRSKDIRNK
+1 MA
-16 LSIEEGVL
+16 
-24 ENSDT
+24 DT
-29 KVGLAEEIDNNGVK
+29 K
-43 NNKAVSNI
+43 SN
-51 ATNIDTSIDKNSSKN
+51 DK
-66 ADKTSR
+66 
-72 IEQSSTDI
+72 QHQTD
-80 PSNVASISKPLQVDD
+80 
-95 TPLAT
+95 
-100 KTPALSTSA
+100 
-109 KPKAIRKPRTT
+109 
-120 PEKPTPPAK
+120 
-129 TLSSTTKPAP
+129 
-139 QMIVNPTTKT
+139 
-149 TSNSAMTTTPKPLT
+149 NSAAVMSINDGAHGKKEDDLT
-163 TALATISNKAHTK
+163 HIA
-176 VSAPVSSTV
+176 
-185 SAMSAI
+185 
-191 HKDALVNELTK
+191 
-202 INWQRSDDG
+202 WQRFEDG
-211 TYSPNSYIHRD
+211 SYSPSSYINRD
-222 LSLLAFHL
+222 LSLLQFHL
-230 RVLAQAANPR
+230 RVLAQAASPR

-253 SSNMDEFFEIRVA
+253 SSNIDEFFEIRVA
-266 GIMQKLSLGNVADT
+266 GIMQKLNIGDVSTSA
-280 PHGMRPSEVLD
+280 HGMRPSEVLND
-291 EISAITHK
+291 ISAVAHE

-312 LPALAKQ
+312 LPALAKE

-330 AAQSAW
+330 SEQSAW
-336 MKRYFIEQVSP
+336 MKRYFTEQVSP

-408 KEHHVMLSAVIHEHI
+408 KEHHVMLSAIIHEHI

-450 DVDDIAKALEGELEN
+450 DVEDIAKALEGELEN

-483 ISDYLLDEFGLHNN
+483 ISDYLLNEFELHDN

-509 RLLFDFNLPE
+509 RLLFDFNIPA
-519 LRYQPFTR
+519 LRYQPFTQA
-527 IVPKAFRRDIDKLD
+527 IPKAFRREEKKLD
-541 KTTSMFAAMRKGDV
+541 KTSSMFAAMRKSDV
-555 LVHHPFDSF
+555 LVHHPFHSF
-564 TPVVN
+564 SPVVN

-616 RARFDEASNISVAN
+616 RARFDEASNIAVAN
-630 FLHEAGAV
+630 YLQEAGAV

-647 THAKLMLIVR
+647 THAKLMLIIR
-657 RENDRIRR
+657 REDDRIRR

-684 YGLFTADSDISEDVH
+684 YGLFTADPDISEDVH

-725 DKLISFIDDEI
+725 DKLMSFIDDEI
-736 KQAKAGKRAHI
+736 AHAKAGKRAHI
-747 IIKVNAL
+747 MVKVNAL
-754 TERRLIDKLYDASQA
+754 TERRLIAKLYDASQA
-769 GVKVEL
+769 GVKIEL
-775 ILRSIC
+775 ILRSMC

-796 RSVVGRFL
+796 RSVIGRFL
-804 EHTRV
+804 EHTRI
-809 YYFYNNGDERMYCAS
+809 YYFYNNGDERLYCGS

-842 EDKGLFKQ
+842 EDKKLFQQ
-850 IYYDGLLNYLKD
+850 IYQDGLINYLQD
-862 NTQSWSLDGKGN
+862 NTQAWTLNGDGV
-874 WQQNTPAL
+874 WQQLQPAAGTPPHAAQ
-882 NEPEHSAQ
+882 EH
-890 NYLLKVINRVGE
+890 LLTLINGVEASS

>member
-1 MTSVNDNRSKDIRNK
+1 M
-16 LSIEEGVL
+16 
-24 ENSDT
+24 
-29 KVGLAEEIDNNGVK
+29 AEIDNKHEVNDSVDMSIK
-43 NNKAVSNI
+43 TDNEVSTSLIEVSDNEVSDNPI
-51 ATNIDTSIDKNSSKN
+51 DGLTDSVTNSLTESL
-66 ADKTSR
+66 
-72 IEQSSTDI
+72 TDI
-80 PSNVASISKPLQVDD
+80 D
-95 TPLAT
+95 
-100 KTPALSTSA
+100 
-109 KPKAIRKPRTT
+109 
-120 PEKPTPPAK
+120 
-129 TLSSTTKPAP
+129 
-139 QMIVNPTTKT
+139 
-149 TSNSAMTTTPKPLT
+149 
-163 TALATISNKAHTK
+163 
-176 VSAPVSSTV
+176 
-185 SAMSAI
+185 
-191 HKDALVNELTK
+191 
-202 INWQRSDDG
+202 WQRSEDG
-211 TYSPNSYIHRD
+211 SYSPSSYINRD
-222 LSLLAFHL
+222 LSLLQFHL
-230 RVLAQAANPR
+230 RVLAQAASSR

-253 SSNMDEFFEIRVA
+253 SSNIDEFFEIRVA
-266 GIMQKLSLGNVADT
+266 GIMQKLNLGDVST
-280 PHGMRPSEVLD
+280 SVHGMRPSEVLE
-291 EISAITHK
+291 EISVITHA

-312 LPALAKQ
+312 LHALAKE

-330 AAQSAW
+330 SEQSAW
-336 MKRYFIEQVSP
+336 MKRYFTEQVSP

-483 ISDYLLDEFGLHNN
+483 ISDYLLNEFELHDN

-509 RLLFDFNLPE
+509 RLLFDFNIPA
-519 LRYQPFTR
+519 LRYQPFTHV
-527 IVPKAFRRDIDKLD
+527 VPKPFRREVDKLD
-541 KTTSMFAAMRKGDV
+541 KATSMFAAMRKGDV
-555 LVHHPFDSF
+555 LVHHPFHAFS
-564 TPVVN
+564 PIIN
-569 LLWQAANDPK
+569 LLWQAASDPK

-601 AAARNGKEV
+601 AAARHGKEV

-616 RARFDEASNISVAN
+616 RARFDEASNIAVAN
-630 FLHEAGAV
+630 YLQEAGAV

-647 THAKLMLIVR
+647 THAKLMLIIR
-657 RENDRIRR
+657 REDDKIRR

-684 YGLFTADSDISEDVH
+684 YGLFSADPDISEDVH

-725 DKLISFIDDEI
+725 EKLMSFIDDEI
-736 KQAKAGKRAHI
+736 AHAKAGKRAHI
-747 IIKVNAL
+747 MVKVNAL

-769 GVKVEL
+769 GVKIEL
-775 ILRSIC
+775 ILRSMC

-796 RSVVGRFL
+796 RSVIGRFL
-804 EHTRV
+804 EHTRI
-809 YYFYNNGDERMYCAS
+809 YYFHNDGDERLYCGS

-842 EDKGLFKQ
+842 EDKKLFKQ
-850 IYYDGLLNYLKD
+850 IYEDGLLNYLKD
-862 NTQSWSLDGKGN
+862 NVQAWTLDGNGV
-874 WQQNTPAL
+874 WQQIEPAAGEL
-882 NEPEHSAQ
+882 PHIAQ
-890 NYLLKVINRVGE
+890 DYLLKVINRVGESV

>member
-1 MTSVNDNRSKDIRNK
+1 MDNEKNDGHEVDDNINIDVDIKTDVEVSTS
-16 LSIEEGVL
+16 
-24 ENSDT
+24 
-29 KVGLAEEIDNNGVK
+29 LAEVDENLTKSSSAGLTEID
-43 NNKAVSNI
+43 
-51 ATNIDTSIDKNSSKN
+51 
-66 ADKTSR
+66 
-72 IEQSSTDI
+72 
-80 PSNVASISKPLQVDD
+80 
-95 TPLAT
+95 
-100 KTPALSTSA
+100 
-109 KPKAIRKPRTT
+109 
-120 PEKPTPPAK
+120 
-129 TLSSTTKPAP
+129 
-139 QMIVNPTTKT
+139 
-149 TSNSAMTTTPKPLT
+149 
-163 TALATISNKAHTK
+163 
-176 VSAPVSSTV
+176 
-185 SAMSAI
+185 
-191 HKDALVNELTK
+191 
-202 INWQRSDDG
+202 WQRLDDG
-211 TYSPNSYIHRD
+211 SYSASSYINRD
-222 LSLLAFHL
+222 LSLLQFHL
-230 RVLAQAANPR
+230 RVLAQAASPR

-253 SSNMDEFFEIRVA
+253 SSNIDEFFEIRVA
-266 GIMQKLSLGNVADT
+266 GIMQKLNMGDVSTSA
-280 PHGMRPSEVLD
+280 HGMRPSEVLR
-291 EISAITHK
+291 EISAVTHE
-299 AIAEQYRI
+299 AIDEQYRI

-312 LPALAKQ
+312 LPALAKE

-324 KRDELN
+324 KRDELTPE
-330 AAQSAW
+330 QSAW
-336 MKRYFIEQVSP
+336 MKQYFTEQVSP

-408 KEHHVMLSAVIHEHI
+408 KEYHVMLSAVIHEHI

-442 NADLDLAD
+442 NADLDLAE

-478 DCPTP
+478 DCPAP
-483 ISDYLLDEFGLHNN
+483 ISDYLLNEFELHDN

-509 RLLFDFNLPE
+509 RLLFDFNIPA
-519 LRYQPFTR
+519 LRYQPFTHV
-527 IVPKAFRRDIDKLD
+527 VPKPFRREVDKLD
-541 KTTSMFAAMRKGDV
+541 KATSMFAAMRKGDV
-555 LVHHPFDSF
+555 LTHHPFHAFS
-564 TPVVN
+564 PIIN
-569 LLWQAANDPK
+569 LLWQAASDPK

-616 RARFDEASNISVAN
+616 RARFDEASNIAVAN
-630 FLHEAGAV
+630 YLQEAGAV

-647 THAKLMLIVR
+647 THAKLMLIIR
-657 RENDRIRR
+657 REDNKIRR

-673 YHAANA
+673 YHAGNA

-684 YGLFTADSDISEDVH
+684 YGLFTADPDISEDVH

-725 DKLISFIDDEI
+725 EKLMSFIDDEI
-736 KQAKAGKRAHI
+736 AHAKAGKRAHI
-747 IIKVNAL
+747 IVKVNAL

-769 GVKVEL
+769 GVKIEL
-775 ILRSIC
+775 ILRSMC

-796 RSVVGRFL
+796 RSVIGRFL
-804 EHTRV
+804 EHTRI
-809 YYFYNNGDERMYCAS
+809 YYFYNDGDERLYCGS

-842 EDKGLFKQ
+842 EDKKLFKQ
-850 IYYDGLLNYLKD
+850 IYQDGLINYLKD
-862 NTQSWSLDGKGN
+862 NTQAWILGGDGV
-874 WQQNTPAL
+874 WQQLQPAADETL
-882 NEPEHSAQ
+882 HIAQEH
-890 NYLLKVINRVGE
+890 LLKVINGVGESV

>member
-1 MTSVNDNRSKDIRNK
+1 MDNKHNTSHNTNNIIETNHDIND
-16 LSIEEGVL
+16 
-24 ENSDT
+24 
-29 KVGLAEEIDNNGVK
+29 
-43 NNKAVSNI
+43 
-51 ATNIDTSIDKNSSKN
+51 IDT
-66 ADKTSR
+66 
-72 IEQSSTDI
+72 ESST
-80 PSNVASISKPLQVDD
+80 
-95 TPLAT
+95 
-100 KTPALSTSA
+100 
-109 KPKAIRKPRTT
+109 
-120 PEKPTPPAK
+120 
-129 TLSSTTKPAP
+129 
-139 QMIVNPTTKT
+139 
-149 TSNSAMTTTPKPLT
+149 NSA
-163 TALATISNKAHTK
+163 
-176 VSAPVSSTV
+176 V
-185 SAMSAI
+185 
-191 HKDALVNELTK
+191 K
-202 INWQRSDDG
+202 INNLIIDSSSNLTEIEWQRSEDG
-211 TYSPNSYIHRD
+211 SYSPSSYINRD
-222 LSLLAFHL
+222 LSLLQFHL
-230 RVLAQAANPR
+230 RVLAQAASPR
-240 HPLLERLFFLIIF
+240 HPLLERLFFLMIF
-253 SSNMDEFFEIRVA
+253 SSNLDEFFEIRVA
-266 GIMQKLSLGNVADT
+266 GIMQKLNLGDVST
-280 PHGMRPSEVLD
+280 SVHGMRPSEILN
-291 EISAITHK
+291 EISAVTHD
-299 AIAEQYRI
+299 AIDEQYRI

-312 LPALAKQ
+312 LPALALE

-330 AAQSAW
+330 AEQSAW

-408 KEHHVMLSAVIHEHI
+408 KEHHVMLSAIIHEHV
-423 GELFPGMNVTG
+423 GELFPGVNVTG

-450 DVDDIAKALEGELEN
+450 DVEDIAKALEGELEN

-483 ISDYLLDEFGLHNN
+483 ISDYLLNEFDLHDN

-509 RLLFDFNLPE
+509 RLLFDFNIPE
-519 LRYQPFTR
+519 LRYKPFTH
-527 IVPKAFRRDIDKLD
+527 IVPKPFRRDFDKLD

-555 LVHHPFDSF
+555 LVHHPFHAFS
-564 TPVVN
+564 PIVN

-590 GTNSEIVKALA
+590 GTNSEIVQALA
-601 AAARNGKEV
+601 AAALNGKEV

-616 RARFDEASNISVAN
+616 RARFDEASNIAVAN
-630 FLHEAGAV
+630 YLQEAGAV

-657 RENDRIRR
+657 REDDKIRR

-684 YGLFTADSDISEDVH
+684 YGLFSADPDISEDVH
-699 KIFQELTGMGKPA
+699 KIFNELTGMGKPA

-725 DKLISFIDDEI
+725 DKLMGFIDDEI
-736 KQAKAGKRAHI
+736 AYAKAGKKAHI

-769 GVKVEL
+769 GVKIEL
-775 ILRSIC
+775 ILRSMC

-796 RSVVGRFL
+796 RSVIGRFL
-804 EHTRV
+804 EHTRI
-809 YYFYNNGDERMYCAS
+809 YYFHNDGNERLYCGS

-842 EDKGLFKQ
+842 EDKKLSKQ
-850 IYYDGLLNYLKD
+850 IYQDGLLNYLQD
-862 NTQSWSLDGKGN
+862 NMQAWTLNGDGV
-874 WQQNTPAL
+874 WQQTEPAAGEL
-882 NEPEHSAQ
+882 PHIAQ
-890 NYLLKVINRVGE
+890 DYLLKVINGVGDPV